1 MANESTSKM
10 LAKMLKDKTLTT
22 GAGVSHEQPEYFD
35 APQLKPGADME
46 QVLANILGPS
56 FKQENIPS

>member
-10 LAKMLKDKTLTT
+10 LAKMLKDKIPGTVT
-22 GAGVSHEQPEYFD
+22 GASHEQPEYFD
-35 APQLKPGADME
+35 APQLKPGADMG

-56 FKQENIPS
+56 LKQENTPS